1 MDDLFVTADVIADH
15 LYQFH
20 KDWYNTIFQEL
31 LEIKKDT
38 TEVYEKIIKEIE

>member
-1 MDDLFVTADVIADH
+1 MDDLFVTADVIADR

-31 LEIKKDT
+31 LEMKKDT